1 MSIFK
6 NPGNYFFSI
15 WFEWKDIYKELGI
28 PKDEQSDFVINEKIK
43 YESPNANDNSGLG
56 IISNSA
62 VFEYYV
68 IPNSLRNGP
77 YSYSSIYDQQLK
89 RFFETPNI
97 NYGKVL
103 YNNKTQESINC
114 QFAKNIYKDKAGFS
128 ISPDGDN
135 RRTLIILFDGNYLNL
150 KNSHTEWG
158 KPVLFDVYIVKPS
171 INHQNDEQNIEKISL
186 GPDVIHITINVQSQD
201 DAQVSPISRIMM
213 RYLKNNGQ

>member
-68 IPNSLRNGP
+68 ISFG
-77 YSYSSIYDQQLK
+77 
-89 RFFETPNI
+89 
-97 NYGKVL
+97 
-103 YNNKTQESINC
+103 YN
-114 QFAKNIYKDKAGFS
+114 
-128 ISPDGDN
+128 
-135 RRTLIILFDGNYLNL
+135 
-150 KNSHTEWG
+150 
-158 KPVLFDVYIVKPS
+158 
-171 INHQNDEQNIEKISL
+171 
-186 GPDVIHITINVQSQD
+186 
-201 DAQVSPISRIMM
+201 
-213 RYLKNNGQ
+213 